1 MNSDSFVS
9 LISNDSFFSAISH
22 ISDSEQSNIDNLVS
36 GIDHDLPEPF
46 KIGCWNVHGLIAK
59 MQSASA
65 FFLFLNTLD
74 CFCLLETWVEK
85 DYDVFGISARLSNF
99 NLNWSFA
106 TRISHRGHAIGGILF
121 GFKKSFKD
129 TWKFDIFDNIV
140 FLRNVDCG
148 FLVVPIYFSPLKWRY
163 DFERYSDFLL
173 NFDLKNMLV
182 IGDFNA
188 RTGQLDNSKYGNIL
202 SRKSKDNCINGHGHS
217 IINFCDEND
226 LIILNGRGFSD
237 CDGNFTYVGNGC
249 TVIDYALISRQVYDL
264 VSDFKVVYR
273 IESDHYPLLVTL
285 KLGEGRINTGNLV
298 PLVPRL
304 NWKIQNPD
312 IYKTEV
318 FNRLDLVDLHSL
330 TVNDAVNVIN
340 DTIREAAIKKKS
352 VNFYEQKWFDAEC
365 LQERKKLNILL
376 AKFKK
381 NSSDDR
387 YAALSFQRK
396 FYFKLCVK
404 KRRELRDVLVT
415 QFDNISEAPAFWA
428 AVRDLRKNDNFV
440 SESIG
445 VQEWFLYFS
454 SLLNPVIE
462 CHVFSTVNN
471 LVINSD
477 LDAEFI
483 FVELKGA
490 VDKLKNNK
498 APGIDAIPCEFFK
511 FLNNDVLILILGVI
525 NRLFCGEDFPDNF
538 LESIIFPLHKKGDLA
553 VVSNFRGISFFTSFY
568 KIYTQMLL
576 ARLVLLWKMV

>member
-1 MNSDSFVS
+1 LNSDSFVS

-352 VNFYEQKWFDAEC
+352 VNFYEQKWFDIDC
-365 LQERKKLNILL
+365 LQARKDFKTALKCFNKQSNTDNHEDLIHKKKLFFNLC
-376 AKFKK
+376 KQKK
-381 NSSDDR
+381 
-387 YAALSFQRK
+387 RK
-396 FYFKLCVK
+396 F
-404 KRRELRDVLVT
+404 RDLVIT
-415 QFDNISEAPAFWA
+415 NFDNIKEGPVFWA
-428 AVRDLRKNDNFV
+428 AVNQLKKSSNCF
-440 SESIG
+440 SESISAK
-445 VQEWFLYFS
+445 EWHNFFS
-454 SLLNPVIE
+454 NLLNPNVDF
-462 CHVFSTVNN
+462 HSFNTVEN
-471 LVINSD
+471 LI
-477 LDAEFI
+477 
-483 FVELKGA
+483 
-490 VDKLKNNK
+490 
-498 APGIDAIPCEFFK
+498 
-511 FLNNDVLILILGVI
+511 LNNDLDHNFILHEL
-525 NRLFCGEDFPDNF
+525 
-538 LESIIFPLHKKGDLA
+538 K
-553 VVSNFRGISFFTSFY
+553 
-568 KIYTQMLL
+568 
-576 ARLVLLWKMV
+576 